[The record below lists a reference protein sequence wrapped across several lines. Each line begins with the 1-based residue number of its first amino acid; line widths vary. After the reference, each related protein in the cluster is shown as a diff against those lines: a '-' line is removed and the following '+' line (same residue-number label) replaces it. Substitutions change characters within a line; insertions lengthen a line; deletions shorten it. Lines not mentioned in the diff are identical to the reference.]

1 MRLVFLILLLVNAAA
16 FGYIRFVEGRDSAGS
31 QLQLL
36 QIAPDK
42 IKLLKAGAPPPGG
55 RDKSAASRPQP
66 ALVCLEWGSLSAADA
81 ARAAGALARLALGDK
96 VSQRDAA
103 DSYWVYIPPLK
114 TKAEVDK
121 KVADVK
127 ALGISDFY
135 VVQDN
140 DQWKSAIS
148 LGMFKSE
155 EAAANYLVQ
164 LRQKGVRSAVVGPRG
179 AVTSTF
185 VIRDPGDAVA
195 LKITEL
201 KAEFPTTTLKAATC
215 AEPIAAK
222 G

>member
-1 MRLVFLILLLVNAAA
+1 MRLVFLILLLVNAVA

-36 QIAPDK
+36 QIAPEK
-42 IKLLKAGAPPPGG
+42 IKLLKAGAPTPGG
-55 RDKSAASRPQP
+55 RDKNAASRPQP
-66 ALVCLEWGSLSAADA
+66 ALVCLEWGSFSAEDA
-81 ARAAGALARLALGDK
+81 ARAAGALAMLALGDK
-96 VSQRDAA
+96 VSQRDAG

-127 ALGISDFY
+127 ALGIADFY

-155 EAAANYLVQ
+155 EAATNFLAQ
-164 LRQKGVRSAVVGPRG
+164 LKQKGVRSAVVGPRG
-179 AVTSTF
+179 AINSTF

-195 LKITEL
+195 LKIAEL
-201 KAEFPTTTLKAATC
+201 KSDFPAATLKAATC